1 MPPRISLSELYNLKE
16 KKKIVLNIQLLIK
29 LLKHVM
35 LKLKIQLQLVV

>member
-16 KKKIVLNIQLLIK
+16 KKIVLNIQLLIK